1 MRRRFL
7 FEWLLIAALLPLA
20 LLWANERPGLG
31 DINRLLYD
39 QVLRADPRG
48 APSSDVVVIG
58 IDERSITALG
68 AWPWPRTIHARLLDQ
83 LAPHAPRSVMFNVFF
98 DAPGPSED
106 DAQLAAA
113 MSKLPVYLP
122 MNFGVLQA
130 GMSKLAPL
138 AVGYTPPIPILAAAA
153 RGIGHVNA
161 NADSDDR
168 VRSLFRYEGTAARL
182 APYIGVL
189 VATGAQD
196 AAPAQPDF
204 APEGGWTR
212 LSRFGFRLAGPAGS
226 YRTVSYVDVLQ
237 GTVPLESFRGKNL
250 LVGAVENSQL
260 DDQLAVSGMGVR
272 GTALPGVELHAN
284 AMDVLMQGRTIEF
297 PGTLTVWL
305 WIALPMWAALC
316 FFLLVARHA
325 AIGALVLG
333 VMTAG
338 LGVVALQEARSALPV
353 ATPIAGIA
361 LAYLTWSWRRLAALM
376 QFFRQRVDALNA
388 VPAGA
393 FEPIAL
399 ARPVAMDSL
408 EQRTHSLDRAIARLV
423 TLQSTLS
430 DSLALMPVAVLICRG
445 DGVIGQSNAAARAL
459 LTPTTR
465 SRPPLEAQSET
476 LAGRQLFGL
485 LAPMQRL
492 ELVEVAPAAVA
503 SLPLLWREAVT
514 GEYTTSAGSVFR
526 AQAVRLGQG
535 ASGLASD
542 QWIVVLRDLTRERQA
557 ERERAALFS
566 FFSHDLRAPQV
577 SILSLIELHASGDSA
592 MAHHDLNAAVAREA
606 NRTLAMAD
614 SFMTM
619 LEADS
624 TDYRIVAVSIASV
637 MMDALDGVW
646 AYAQKSGVTLRE
658 RLHDDEAFV
667 LADGALLMRALR
679 NLLDNA
685 IRHSP
690 PGSQIDVCVATLPS
704 PEGPSPEVLLSIRDE
719 GAGMDSEALS
729 RVREAG
735 HRRTGS
741 GRAHGWGLGLAVVN
755 TVVSRHGGWI
765 DVVSSPGA
773 GTQFLIGLPQCVPEA
788 TAPASP
794 VSPVSPAA

>member
-7 FEWLLIAALLPLA
+7 IEWLFIATLLPFV
-20 LLWANERPGLG
+20 LLWANDRPGLG
-31 DINRLLYD
+31 DVNRLLYD
-39 QVLRADPRG
+39 QLLRANERA
-48 APSSDVVVIG
+48 APSPDLVIIA
-58 IDERSITALG
+58 IDERSIATLG
-68 AWPWPRTIHARLLDQ
+68 PWPWSRTVHAQLLEK

-98 DAPGPSED
+98 DTHGPPGD
-106 DAQLAAA
+106 DARLAAA
-113 MSKLPVYLP
+113 MEKLPVYLP
-122 MNFGVLQA
+122 LNFGVLPTGTAQ
-130 GMSKLAPL
+130 LAPST
-138 AVGYTPPIPILAAAA
+138 VGYIPPIPALAMAA

-168 VRSLFRYEGTAARL
+168 VRTLFRYEGTVARL

-189 VATGAQD
+189 IASGAQD
-196 AAPAQPDF
+196 AVPARPAF
-204 APEGGWTR
+204 EAEGRWTR

-226 YRTVSYVDVLQ
+226 YRTVSYVDVLL
-237 GTVPLESFRGKNL
+237 GTVPPESFRGKNL

-260 DDQLAVSGMGVR
+260 DDQLAVTGMGVR

-284 AMDVLMQGRTIEF
+284 AIDVLMQGRTVEF
-297 PGTLTVWL
+297 PDRFTVWL

-333 VMTAG
+333 AMTAG
-338 LGVVALQEARSALPV
+338 LGVVAVQEARSALPI
-353 ATPIAGIA
+353 ATPLAGIA
-361 LAYLTWSWRRLAALM
+361 LAYVTWSWRRLAALM

-393 FEPIAL
+393 FEPVTL
-399 ARPVAMDSL
+399 ARAVAMDSL
-408 EQRTHSLDRAIARLV
+408 EQRTQALDRAIARLV
-423 TLQSTLS
+423 ALQSTLS

-445 DGVIGQSNAAARAL
+445 DGVIGQSNAAARKL
-459 LTPTTR
+459 LTPNTR
-465 SRPPLEAQSET
+465 SRPPLEAESDA

-485 LAPMQRL
+485 LAPLQRL
-492 ELVEVAPAAVA
+492 ELVEVPPATVSA
-503 SLPLLWREAVT
+503 LPPLWREAAT

-526 AQAVRLGQG
+526 AQAVCLGQG
-535 ASGLASD
+535 GPGPASER
-542 QWIVVLRDLTRERQA
+542 WIVVLRDLTRERQA

-577 SILSLIELHASGDSA
+577 SILSLIELHTSGDSA
-592 MAHHDLNAAVAREA
+592 MAARDLNAAVAREA
-606 NRTLAMAD
+606 NRTLTMAD

-637 MMDALDGVW
+637 TMDALDAVW
-646 AYAQKSGVTLRE
+646 AYAQKSGVTLHE

-704 PEGPSPEVLLSIRDE
+704 TGGQPSEILLSIRDE
-719 GAGMDSEALS
+719 GAGMDGEALS

-765 DVVSSPGA
+765 EVTSSPGA
-773 GTQFLIGLPQCVPEA
+773 GTQFLIGLPQCAPEA
-788 TAPASP
+788 TAPAP
-794 VSPVSPAA
+794 

>member
-7 FEWLLIAALLPLA
+7 FEWLLIAALLPLV
-20 LLWANERPGLG
+20 LLWSNDRPGLS
-31 DINRLLYD
+31 DVNRLLYD
-39 QVLRADPRG
+39 EVLHTDERA
-48 APSSDVVVIG
+48 APSPDIVIIG
-58 IDERSITALG
+58 IDERSIAALG
-68 AWPWPRTIHARLLDQ
+68 PWPWPRTVHARLLEQ

-98 DAPGPSED
+98 DTPGRPED
-106 DAQLAAA
+106 DAWLAAA
-113 MSKLPVYLP
+113 MKKLPVYLP
-122 MNFGVLQA
+122 MNFGALPTDA
-130 GMSKLAPL
+130 SKLAP
-138 AVGYTPPIPILAAAA
+138 APVGYSAPIPVLAAAA

-168 VRSLFRYEGTAARL
+168 VRTLFRYEGTAARL
-182 APYIGVL
+182 APYIGLL
-189 VATGAQD
+189 VASGAQD
-196 AAPAQPDF
+196 AVPARPAF
-204 APEGGWTR
+204 EANGGWTR

-226 YRTVSYVDVLQ
+226 YHTVSYVDVLI
-237 GTVPLESFRGKNL
+237 GTIPSETFRGKNL
-250 LVGAVENSQL
+250 LVGAVEDSRL
-260 DDQLAVSGMGVR
+260 DDQLAVNGTGVR

-284 AMDVLMQGRTIEF
+284 AIDVLMQGRTIEF
-297 PGTLTVWL
+297 PGKAAVWL

-338 LGVVALQEARSALPV
+338 LGVVALQEARNALPI
-353 ATPIAGIA
+353 ATPLAGIA
-361 LAYLTWSWRRLAALM
+361 LAYVTWSWRRLAALM
-376 QFFRQRVDALNA
+376 QFFRQQVDALNA

-393 FEPIAL
+393 FEPVVS
-399 ARPVAMDSL
+399 ARAVAMDSL

-423 TLQSTLS
+423 GLQSTLS

-445 DGVIGQSNAAARAL
+445 DGLIGQSNAAARAL
-459 LTPTTR
+459 LAPH
-465 SRPPLEAQSET
+465 AQVRT
-476 LAGRQLFGL
+476 HGDVHGDALDGRELFGL
-485 LAPMQRL
+485 LAPLQRL
-492 ELVEVAPAAVA
+492 ELVEIPLATLSA
-503 SLPLLWREAVT
+503 LPPLWREAAT
-514 GEYTTSAGSVFR
+514 GEYTTSTGSVFR
-526 AQAVRLGQG
+526 AQAVRLGQDG
-535 ASGLASD
+535 PTPASER
-542 QWIVVLRDLTRERQA
+542 WIVVLRDLTRERQA

-577 SILSLIELHASGDSA
+577 SILSLIDLQAAGDSA
-592 MAHHDLNAAVAREA
+592 MAARDLNAAVAREA
-606 NRTLAMAD
+606 NRTLTMAD

-637 MMDALDGVW
+637 TMDALDAVW

-690 PGSQIDVCVATLPS
+690 PGSQIDVCVATSPS
-704 PEGPSPEVLLSIRDE
+704 PDGSSAEVLLSIRDE
-719 GAGMDSEALS
+719 GAGMDSEGLS

-735 HRRTGS
+735 HRRSGS

-765 DVVSSPGA
+765 DVSSSPGA
-773 GTQFLIGLPQCVPEA
+773 GTQFLIGLPQCAPEA
-788 TAPASP
+788 TAPD
-794 VSPVSPAA
+794 